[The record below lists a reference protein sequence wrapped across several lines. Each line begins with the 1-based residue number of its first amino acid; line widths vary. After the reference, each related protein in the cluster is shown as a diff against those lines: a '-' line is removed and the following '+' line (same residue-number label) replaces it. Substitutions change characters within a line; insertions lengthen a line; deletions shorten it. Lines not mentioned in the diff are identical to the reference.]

1 MWLFPE
7 NIRRVKKQADS
18 YFWGSGCSGN
28 SRGNPWSLITSLGF
42 VRLPSS
48 WPCHGWDSSR
58 WLPAIRCFLHDTID
72 PHYSWILYFWI
83 CLLTETYLS
92 SPNQYRDF
100 LDIHGHAQDDWK
112 VQVTQP
118 HSPSW
123 GQTRVTFTYLL
134 LIWVCT
140 INKCSFY
147 GLISARF
154 LYFLCFS
161 LVISL
166 FKMASN
172 RGLKSCLVFLSIG
185 RL

>member
-1 MWLFPE
+1 MISLLSFHPSLPHKMFPSWHSWSSLFMDFVFLDLPTHWNFFVIPKSIQNFPE
-7 NIRRVKKQADS
+7 HSWTCTGWLK
-18 YFWGSGCSGN
+18 
-28 SRGNPWSLITSLGF
+28 
-42 VRLPSS
+42 SS
-48 WPCHGWDSSR
+48 SHP
-58 WLPAIRCFLHDTID
+58 T
-72 PHYSWILYFWI
+72 
-83 CLLTETYLS
+83 
-92 SPNQYRDF
+92 
-100 LDIHGHAQDDWK
+100 
-112 VQVTQP
+112 P
-118 HSPSW
+118 HSQPR
-123 GQTRVTFTYLL
+123 TNKVTFTYLL

-185 RL
+185 RLWCVL